1 MTKFC
6 KCGCGKETVKGRDY
20 CWGHKGKKGAVQRS
34 ITVSAAARDALRPA
48 PDRSGEFQVRSG
60 SAHDEAGDE
69 IATFTVNLTEPVMDA
84 LWGLLDG
91 RKKAA
96 LLSKLGAE

>member
-20 CWGHKGKKGAVQRS
+20 CWGHKGKKGAGQRS
-34 ITVSAAARDALRPA
+34 ITVSVAARDALRSA
-48 PDRSGEFQVRSG
+48 PGGRSGEFQVRSG

-96 LLSKLGAE
+96 LLSKIGA

>member
-20 CWGHKGKKGAVQRS
+20 CWGHKTKNATRS
-34 ITVSAAARDALRPA
+34 ITVSTAARDALA
-48 PDRSGEFQVRSG
+48 PKPNGEVKIDV
-60 SAHDEAGDE
+60 DEAE
-69 IATFTVNLTEPVMDA
+69 ETFTVNLTEPVMDA